1 MTMKDRCCGDDV
13 WCLMIFNI
21 EKSKLEVWSNIYDDD
36 DDDHDIDNS
45 KMMITIMMNM

>member
-1 MTMKDRCCGDDV
+1 MTMKDKCCGD
-13 WCLMIFNI
+13 I
-21 EKSKLEVWSNIYDDD
+21 EKSKLEVWSNIYDDDD